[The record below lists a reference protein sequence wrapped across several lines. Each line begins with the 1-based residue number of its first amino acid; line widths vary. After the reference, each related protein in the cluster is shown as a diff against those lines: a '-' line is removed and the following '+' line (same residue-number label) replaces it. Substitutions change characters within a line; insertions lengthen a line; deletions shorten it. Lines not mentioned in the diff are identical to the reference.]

1 MSKLSA
7 IIVAL
12 AAVLVSLLPGI
23 CAAGRSLNHNET
35 LLRG

>member
-7 IIVAL
+7 VIFAL
-12 AAVLVSLLPGI
+12 AAALVSLLPGI
-23 CAAGRSLNHNET
+23 SEAGRSLNHNET